1 MESVNDRVKALL
13 AEQIGLDPE
22 EITPEASLVEDL
34 GADSLDCIEIVMACE
49 EKFEIEISDED
60 AQNLKTVADVMTYLE
75 RRGVK

>member
-13 AEQIGLDPE
+13 AEQIGVDPE